1 MYMPMIAL
9 HIPTAMFCVG
19 LLLVVLGLM
28 FQGGW
33 RAGELYAPSRNWA
46 PAAILYGLGFILI
59 SFRNEGYP
67 ILTVVMANAMVVA
80 GVCLLHRGITV
91 HVGVRPADPYYCMTV
106 VLVLAGFFWLTLVQ
120 PSVRARIVLLSTM
133 VVPFLVHAMLL
144 MRRGPA
150 SFSGRL
156 LIIFLGIVSTWFV
169 VRGAVIAFGPEI
181 AENGVNS
188 GGISALNLF
197 FSSVPAVMMVAL
209 QYRLEAERV
218 RAALEEDAGRLR
230 LERDQLEEVV
240 ADRTSELS
248 RSNAELEQFAYVA
261 SHDLRQ
267 PLRVVGGHITL
278 LERRLKDVLDGE
290 GREQIAF
297 IVDGV
302 RRMDAMIVGLLE
314 YSRIGRDT
322 MKGQAVPLDAAVADA
337 LANLEAT
344 LGLSEGKVEVQSGL
358 PSVWGDRVDLMRL
371 FQNLIANAV
380 KYVEPGIT
388 PHIRV
393 EWRDD
398 GSEWQILVRDNGIGI
413 PPEAA
418 ERVFGLFQRLVT
430 RNQYEG
436 SGIGL
441 AICRK
446 IVERHGGSITVEPDR
461 DGGSV
466 FLIRLLKAMPVA
478 G

>member
-1 MYMPMIAL
+1 MFAL

-19 LLLVVLGLM
+19 LLLVVLGLL

-33 RAGELYAPSRNWA
+33 KAGELYAPSRNWA

-59 SFRNEGYP
+59 SFRNEAP
-67 ILTVVMANAMVVA
+67 LFLSVVMANVMVVA

-91 HVGVRPADPYYCMTV
+91 HVGVRPADPCYWAAV
-106 VLVLAGFFWLTLVQ
+106 ALVLAGFSWLSLVQ
-120 PSVRARIVLLSTM
+120 PSVKTRVVLLSAL

-156 LIIFLGIVSTWFV
+156 LTISLGIASAWFV
-169 VRGAVIAFGPEI
+169 VRGIMIASGPEI
-181 AENGVNS
+181 AENAVNS

-230 LERDQLEEVV
+230 RERDRLEEVV
-240 ADRTSELS
+240 AERTEELS

-267 PLRVVGGHITL
+267 PLRVVSGYITL
-278 LERRLKDVLDGE
+278 LERRLKDVLDTD
-290 GREQIAF
+290 GREQVAF

-314 YSRIGRDT
+314 YSRIGRDAL
-322 MKGQAVPLDAAVADA
+322 KGQAVPLEAALADA

-344 LGLSEGKVEVQSGL
+344 VGMSGGTVEVQPGL
-358 PSVWGDRVDLMRL
+358 PSVWGDRVELMRL

-380 KYVEPGIT
+380 KYVEPGVT

-398 GSEWQILVRDNGIGI
+398 GAEWQILVCDNGIGI

-418 ERVFGLFQRLVT
+418 ERVFGLFQRLVS

-441 AICRK
+441 AVCRK
-446 IVERHGGSITVEPDR
+446 IVERHGGSIAVEPDR

-466 FLIRLLKAMPVA
+466 FLIRLPKTMPA
-478 G
+478 TA